1 MLTRYGIKH
10 WKHEG
15 LRRQCHPHPKGK
27 DGPKRRRDTCANI
40 RPPSSMSKPS
50 TTDVKPSQPTA
61 HGEHEAGSSSEP
73 APALAA
79 PLPGTPL
86 AQESSGASDITV
98 IKAER
103 GDGDVSPLTQ
113 PYDER
118 MEDVEEEREPL
129 TATRLS
135 MDLDHEHL
143 PPGQQPLPQ
152 FSLTPGNQQ
161 QDSLC
166 YEADELEKDA
176 GGAATTGSYFS
187 LGPTAPPVDDNK
199 SLQYGP
205 HNEQQ
210 EEQHDDAT
218 FATPFTT
225 TTPFSTPFSAAQSA
239 STTGSYMYMGAST
252 FEQQQHHAPLMGLG
266 VHKLPPSMG
275 MMMPHGTPFG
285 FPLTLPSQFTSA
297 GALPPS
303 FAMSG
308 DCLPQALGQPPV
320 LQRMGSVDVHHG
332 YSASMS
338 MAASMGGAG
347 ESALAMTGGQG
358 RDGEME
364 GDLST
369 SSSSLDSLHG
379 FAGMM

>member
-1 MLTRYGIKH
+1 
-10 WKHEG
+10 
-15 LRRQCHPHPKGK
+15 
-27 DGPKRRRDTCANI
+27 
-40 RPPSSMSKPS
+40 MSKPS
-50 TTDVKPSQPTA
+50 TTDAKPSQSTV
-61 HGEHEAGSSSEP
+61 HDEHEASSSSEP

-86 AQESSGASDITV
+86 ALESSGASDITV
-98 IKAER
+98 VKTER
-103 GDGDVSPLTQ
+103 GGGDISPCTQ
-113 PYDER
+113 PYDEC

-135 MDLDHEHL
+135 MDLDREHL
-143 PPGQQPLPQ
+143 PTSQQPLPQ
-152 FSLTPGNQQ
+152 FSLTPRNQQ

-166 YEADELEKDA
+166 YEPDGLEKDA
-176 GGAATTGSYFS
+176 GGAATTRSYFS
-187 LGPTAPPVDDNK
+187 LGPTATPVDDK
-199 SLQYGP
+199 SLDYLT
-205 HNEQQ
+205 HHEQQ

-225 TTPFSTPFSAAQSA
+225 TTPFSIPFSAARST
-239 STTGSYMYMGAST
+239 STTESYMHIASA

-266 VHKLPPSMG
+266 VHSLPASMS
-275 MMMPHGTPFG
+275 MMMPHGTPFS
-285 FPLTLPSQFTSA
+285 FPLTSPSQFTSA

-303 FAMSG
+303 FATQG

-347 ESALAMTGGQG
+347 ESVLAMTGGQG

-364 GDLST
+364 GDFST